1 MLLYLS
7 VVTTRRFSVASRSLS
22 NKRQISR
29 SRLKNDGEIREFK
42 LFVNKIHLVECIH
55 CMCEGV

>member
-7 VVTTRRFSVASRSLS
+7 VVTTRKFSVSNRRLS

-42 LFVNKIHLVECIH
+42 LFVNKIHLAECIH
-55 CMCEGV
+55 CTCEGV

>member
-1 MLLYLS
+1 MLLYIS

-29 SRLKNDGEIREFK
+29 SRLKNDGEIREFI
-42 LFVNKIHLVECIH
+42 LFVNKIHLAECIH
-55 CMCEGV
+55 CTCEGV

>member
-7 VVTTRRFSVASRSLS
+7 VVTTRRFSVSNRSLS

-42 LFVNKIHLVECIH
+42 LFVNKIHWVECIH
-55 CMCEGV
+55 CTCEGV